1 MRPRISLGSYL
12 LSSVLGGCL
21 KAAKESRGLK
31 AGLTDDPAREEIPRN
46 RTTGR
51 LQITAGPLQSRR
63 CHEQP
68 VPPSEEGEE

>member
-31 AGLTDDPAREEIPRN
+31 AGLTLIGMGGDSEE
-46 RTTGR
+46 TE
-51 LQITAGPLQSRR
+51 Q
-63 CHEQP
+63 HEQL
-68 VPPSEEGEE
+68 VDGR